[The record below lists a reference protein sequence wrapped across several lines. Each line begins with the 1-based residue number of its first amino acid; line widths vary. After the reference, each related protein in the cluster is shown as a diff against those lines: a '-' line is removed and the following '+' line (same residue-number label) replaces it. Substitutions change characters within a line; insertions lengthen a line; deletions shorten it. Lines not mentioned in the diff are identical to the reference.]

1 MGTLKEEA
9 GKSKGGAVY
18 EEGDLLHPR
27 IDNVKVYAEPSE
39 AAKVVK
45 TLHKEDEII
54 FLGEQKEGFLKV
66 EGSGAGWVKK
76 IMVGR

>member
-1 MGTLKEEA
+1 MDLPQTGQ
-9 GKSKGGAVY
+9 GGAVY

-27 IDNVKVYAEPSE
+27 IDNVKVYAEASE
-39 AAKVVK
+39 TAKVVK

-54 FLGEQKEGFLKV
+54 FLGEEKEGFLKV
-66 EGSGAGWVKK
+66 EGSGSGWVKK